1 MLNKVFSL
9 AIISLISV
17 AFLSF
22 KMPEKTI
29 KAPAHEA
36 VEVKWYTW
44 EEAVKA
50 NETEKRKIFVDVY
63 TDWCGWC
70 KRMDKTTFQHESVA
84 KYLNDD
90 FYAVKLNAEQ
100 KQDIKFKGHTFKYV
114 AQGRRG
120 YHQLAYELL
129 NGRMSYPTIVMLNED
144 FERILI
150 APGYQTADNF
160 KYVLQFAKDE
170 HYKTMNWQTF
180 LTQYKKETPDEKK
193 TQSNK

>member
-1 MLNKVFSL
+1 MLNKVFS
-9 AIISLISV
+9 IVTFSLISL

-22 KMPEKTI
+22 KVAEPIEE
-29 KAPAHEA
+29 APTREA

-50 NETEKRKIFVDVY
+50 NETEKRKIFVDLY

-70 KRMDKTTFQHESVA
+70 KRMDKTTFQHESIA

-90 FYAVKLNAEQ
+90 FYAVKLDAEQ
-100 KQDIKFKGHTFKYV
+100 KADIKFKGHTFKYV

-120 YHQLAYELL
+120 YHQLAYELM
-129 NGRMSYPTIVMLNED
+129 NGRMSYPTIVVLNED

-150 APGYQTADNF
+150 SPGYQTADSF
-160 KYVLQFAKDE
+160 KYVLQFAHEE
-170 HYKTMNWQTF
+170 HYKKMTWQTF
-180 LTQYKKETPDEKK
+180 LAENKK
-193 TQSNK
+193 